1 MNSSQRTSLARQR
14 LSTLT
19 LCTQQQGTEQSL
31 ATRRCRSPSSSW
43 PSSPRSRCCRR
54 RSARTAAPRPSRTA
68 TLETVVEPPEEPRNT
83 YWCVRHGQST
93 ANVENIISSNP
104 LIGSTKHELTA
115 LGKEQAHVAGADL
128 WANLSELE
136 VPLEDVVVYSSNF
149 TRARETAQ
157 IAAYEMQRRAQI
169 AAGDWE
175 APPLLQIGL
184 LSDLRERDFGSLDG
198 LSAATMIM
206 CGRATWRRPFDGTD
220 GVEPVADVCQRLSNM
235 VDLLEKRHS
244 GKQVI
249 LTAHADVIQIFQT
262 WFAGCDV
269 RAFVVPLRERRSAAL
284 RPRGRVPARAGADAS
299 AGRGRAIE
307 RVDTHAFPTLKI
319 MCQID
324 PKDAAARGRAAS
336 YTVIRAP
343 PSPPGLR

>member
-1 MNSSQRTSLARQR
+1 MPISKLLLAVVPALALLPATVRTNR
-14 LSTLT
+14 
-19 LCTQQQGTEQSL
+19 G
-31 ATRRCRSPSSSW
+31 P
-43 PSSPRSRCCRR
+43 
-54 RSARTAAPRPSRTA
+54 APLRTA

-184 LSDLRERDFGSLDG
+184 LSDLRERDFGSLD
-198 LSAATMIM
+198 A
-206 CGRATWRRPFDGTD
+206 
-220 GVEPVADVCQRLSNM
+220 
-235 VDLLEKRHS
+235 
-244 GKQVI
+244 
-249 LTAHADVIQIFQT
+249 LTAVHTLGNPAVH
-262 WFAGCDV
+262 
-269 RAFVVPLRERRSAAL
+269 RARAL
-284 RPRGRVPARAGADAS
+284 RSRARWECSRAAYCQCRGRPLETGY
-299 AGRGRAIE
+299 
-307 RVDTHAFPTLKI
+307 H
-319 MCQID
+319 
-324 PKDAAARGRAAS
+324 
-336 YTVIRAP
+336 Y
-343 PSPPGLR
+343 